1 MSTLTVGTIVETAAW
16 RVHRQACG
24 IVVTSLLNAGKRG
37 KTCAQWCLGF
47 STAGAELDMVA
58 DVVVNAI
65 KRDVSESE
73 MADVCAGV
81 QAEWPRVAMNMESV
95 HALDVAAPG
104 GVRVASETVTG
115 LFTTAGWKLTFSG
128 DRDIVFMG
136 GRTTATRAMAWA
148 RENAVRLPTMR
159 WNEAYESMKAHGIRV
174 S

>member
-24 IVVTSLLNAGKRG
+24 FVITSLLNAGKRG

-47 STAGAELDMVA
+47 STAGAELEMVA

-73 MADVCAGV
+73 MAAVCAGV
-81 QAEWPRVAMNMESV
+81 QAEWPRVAVNVESI
-95 HALDVAAPG
+95 HALNVAAPN
-104 GVRVASETVTG
+104 GVCVNSETVNG
-115 LFTTAGWKLTFSG
+115 VFTTAGWKLTFAG
-128 DRDIVFMG
+128 DRDIIFMG
-136 GRTTATRAMAWA
+136 GRATAKCAMKWA
-148 RENAVRLPTMR
+148 SENAVRLPTMR
-159 WNEAYESMKAHGIRV
+159 WNEAYESMRANGIRV